1 MSGPTQ
7 PKPKGHFGKI
17 VLANL
22 VIVVVVHVGRQ
33 LIDSDSDILGFLM
46 VLWLLN
52 VVLGLVLLLAG
63 ERENGLACWLAAS
76 LIFIAGISECGN
88 HLKLG
93 GMH

>member
-1 MSGPTQ
+1 MSEPTQ
-7 PKPKGHFGKI
+7 PKPKSYFGKI

-22 VIVVVVHVGRQ
+22 VLMVVVHVGRQ

-52 VVLGLVLLLAG
+52 AVLGLLLLVAG
-63 ERENGLACWLAAS
+63 ERENGLACWLSAL
-76 LIFIAGISECGN
+76 LIVIVGFSECAS
-88 HLKLG
+88 HLHLG

>member
-22 VIVVVVHVGRQ
+22 VVVVVVHVGRQ

-52 VVLGLVLLLAG
+52 VVLGLGLLLAG
-63 ERENGLACWLAAS
+63 ERENGLACWLSAS

-88 HLKLG
+88 HLHLG